1 MKNKILLSA
10 ALIAATTSTVFA
22 ASENFLATVTAFQEP
37 TIDDTTEINFGKIN
51 PAAGSVCTMDN
62 AGAVTGAC
70 LPDGNAAG
78 LVTISGLSANTTMN
92 FTITGDAAD
101 TVLSYVPTADIG
113 GTLYTNATSSTFTV
127 DGSGSD
133 VTAAVF
139 GTLTVGGADLTS
151 GATVTTG
158 YTVDVTF
165 N

>member
-10 ALIAATTSTVFA
+10 AILAATSTTIFA
-22 ASENFLATVTAFQEP
+22 ASETFQATVTAFQEP

-51 PAAGSVCTMDN
+51 PAANSVCTMDS

-70 LPDGNAAG
+70 IADGNQAG
-78 LVTISGLSANTTMN
+78 VVTISGLSANTTMN
-92 FTITGDAAD
+92 FTITGAAD

-127 DGSGSD
+127 DGSGTD

-139 GTLTVGGADLTS
+139 GTLTVGAADLTS

>member
-1 MKNKILLSA
+1 MTKKILLGA

-22 ASENFLATVTAFQEP
+22 ASENFLATVTAFTEP

-62 AGAVTGAC
+62 AGAVTGDCIA
-70 LPDGNAAG
+70 DGNQAG
-78 LVTISGLSANTTMN
+78 VVTISGLEANTTMN

-101 TVLSYVPTADIG
+101 TVLSFVPTAASG
-113 GTLYTNATSSTFTV
+113 GTTFADGVQGSFTT

-133 VTAAVF
+133 VLVDVY
-139 GTLTVGGADLTS
+139 GVLTVGASPLTS

-165 N
+165 D